1 MNRQEFEQRKAQEW
15 NEFDLRV
22 KGLESSGHPVEPE
35 KIPGLFRRICSD
47 LSLAQYRM
55 YGSQVCDRLND
66 LSIRGYRLLHR
77 RSGGFGEGAIQF
89 AARTFPQAV
98 RREWRLFVLA
108 SLVFWLPL
116 FLVWWSAS
124 QEIAWVQA
132 ILKPEGMASIDSMY
146 GKEAD
151 TIEHLRSE
159 HGSNFMMFAHYIGN
173 NVGIDFMMFAS
184 VVLWG
189 IGTLFYLVF
198 NGIYFGAVLGY
209 VEYAGDPEKLW
220 TFVASHSSFE
230 LLGMI
235 VVGMAGMKMGFAL
248 LAPGQFSRGHALARA
263 GRAGLP
269 LLIGGASMTFL
280 AAIVEGFWSAQ
291 PVAKEIK
298 YAVGIF
304 FWMMHAGYFILA
316 GRRFRGA

>member
-1 MNRQEFEQRKAQEW
+1 MNRQDFERKKTAEW
-15 NEFDLRV
+15 SEFDLRV
-22 KGLESSGHPVEPE
+22 KGLESNKEGIEPE
-35 KIPGLFRRICSD
+35 KVPGLFRKICSD
-47 LSLAQYRM
+47 LALAQYRM
-55 YGSQVCDRLND
+55 YGSRICDRLNE
-66 LSIRGYRLLHR
+66 LAIRGYRLIN
-77 RSGGFGEGAIQF
+77 RSKGSFGEGAIQF
-89 AARTFPQAV
+89 AARKFPQAV
-98 RREWRLFVLA
+98 RAEWRLFVLA

-132 ILKPEGMASIDSMY
+132 ILKPEGMAQMEGMY

-151 TIEHLRSE
+151 TVEHLRSE
-159 HGSNFMMFAHYIGN
+159 HGSNFMMFGHYIQN
-173 NVGIDFMMFAS
+173 NIGIDFMMFAS
-184 VVLWG
+184 GVLWG
-189 IGTLFYLVF
+189 VGTLFYLVF
-198 NGIYFGAVLGY
+198 NGIYFGAVIGY
-209 VEYAGDPEKLW
+209 VDYAGDPEKLW

-230 LLGMI
+230 LLGMV

-248 LAPGQFSRGHALARA
+248 LAPGQFSRGDALARA

-304 FWMMHAGYFILA
+304 FWVMHAVYFVFA

>member
-1 MNRQEFEQRKAQEW
+1 MNRQDFERKKAAEW
-15 NEFDLRV
+15 SEFDLRV
-22 KGLESSGHPVEPE
+22 NGLESNSQGIEPE
-35 KIPGLFRRICSD
+35 KIPGLFRRICND

-55 YGSQVCDRLND
+55 YGSRICDRLND
-66 LSIRGYRLLHR
+66 LSIRGYRLIHR
-77 RSGGFGEGAIQF
+77 SKSGLGEGAIQF
-89 AARTFPQAV
+89 TARTFPQAV
-98 RREWRLFVLA
+98 RKEWRLFVLA

-116 FLVWWSAS
+116 LLVWWSAS

-132 ILKPEGMASIDSMY
+132 ILKPEGMAQMEGMY

-151 TIEHLRSE
+151 TIEHLRQE
-159 HGSNFMMFAHYIGN
+159 HGSNFMMFGHYIKN
-173 NVGIDFMMFAS
+173 NISIDFMMFAS
-184 VVLWG
+184 GVLWG

-198 NGIYFGAVLGY
+198 NGIYFGAAIGY
-209 VEYAGDPEKLW
+209 IDYAGDPVKFW
-220 TFVASHSSFE
+220 TFVSSHSSFE

-248 LAPGQFSRGHALARA
+248 LAPGEYSRGHALARA

-291 PVAKEIK
+291 PVAKEMK

-304 FWMMHAGYFILA
+304 FWVMHAVYFIFA

>member
-1 MNRQEFEQRKAQEW
+1 MNRQEFERKKVGEW
-15 NEFDLRV
+15 SDFDLRLTS
-22 KGLESSGHPVEPE
+22 LESNSEGLEPE
-35 KIPGLFRRICSD
+35 KIPGLFRRITHD
-47 LSLAQYRM
+47 LSIAQYRM
-55 YGSQVCDRLND
+55 YGSRICERLND
-66 LSIRGYRLLHR
+66 LSIRGYRLIHR
-77 RSGGFGEGAIQF
+77 SKGGFGEGVIRF

-98 RREWRLFVLA
+98 RAEWRLFILA
-108 SLVFWLPL
+108 SLVFWVPL

-124 QEIAWVQA
+124 QEIAWVQS
-132 ILKPEGMASIDSMY
+132 ILKPEGMADIEGMY

-151 TIEHLRSE
+151 TVEQLRQE
-159 HGSNFMMFAHYIGN
+159 HGSNFMMFAFYIQN

-184 VVLWG
+184 GVLWG

-198 NGIYFGAVLGY
+198 NGIYFGAVVGY
-209 VEYAGDPEKLW
+209 VDYAGDPEKLW

-269 LLIGGASMTFL
+269 LLIGGAFMTFL

-304 FWMMHAGYFILA
+304 FWVMHAVYFIFA
-316 GRRFRGA
+316 GRRVRGA